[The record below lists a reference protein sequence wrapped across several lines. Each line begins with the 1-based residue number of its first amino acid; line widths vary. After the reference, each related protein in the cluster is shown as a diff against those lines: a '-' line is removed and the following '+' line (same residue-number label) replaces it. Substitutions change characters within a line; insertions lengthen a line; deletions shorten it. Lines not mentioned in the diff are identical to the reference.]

1 MSPANIQG
9 NGMDRRLRIAGL
21 VVLLGLLIQLVSL
34 RWAHPLAFLLF
45 AFLGGPVVLVGIGVF
60 LYSLVSVRPP
70 QP

>member
-1 MSPANIQG
+1 MASANVQP
-9 NGMDRRLRIAGL
+9 DRMQQRLRLAGF
-21 VVLLGLLIQLVSL
+21 VVVLGLLIQLVSL

-45 AFLGGPVVLVGIGVF
+45 AFLGGPVVLVGIGIF